1 MSDITDLRE
10 GAVLPDAILTALI
23 AQGTKSAWVE
33 AMGTL
38 RDIALQLSGAN
49 GPEVRSLPGEWTAVS
64 LRGVA
69 RADSLKLMIVLSRQG
84 VLGPEIVAG
93 ELLSATV
100 KKLTL
105 RIDALS
111 TPSAPAVPS
120 PSLVIEAEPIAP
132 HRPTVASSN
141 TSVMPPKPLRA
152 PTSQSESVFPEP
164 GDVVN
169 HFAFGTCEVLK
180 SDGDRLHLRQKDG
193 RVKEIALAM
202 LRVEPLPNDGAAG
215 RLFKLERKV

>member
-1 MSDITDLRE
+1 MSDVTDLRE
-10 GAVLPDAILTALI
+10 GSALPEAIQTAVL
-23 AQGTKSAWVE
+23 AQCTSKSAWVE
-33 AMGTL
+33 GMGSL
-38 RDIALQLSGAN
+38 RDIALQLSGPN
-49 GPEVRSLPGEWTAVS
+49 GPEVRSLPGEWLAVS

-69 RADSLKLMIVLSRQG
+69 RADSLRLMIVLSRQG

-105 RIDALS
+105 RIDALD
-111 TPSAPAVPS
+111 TPANAASATPADEV
-120 PSLVIEAEPIAP
+120 EAPP
-132 HRPTVASSN
+132 PQRQSSASSN
-141 TSVMPPKPLRA
+141 TSVMPPKPTRLA
-152 PTSQSESVFPEP
+152 PIQGESVFPEP
-164 GDVVN
+164 GDSVE

-202 LRVEPLPNDGAAG
+202 LRVEALGDHGTSN
-215 RLFKLERKV
+215 RKYKLERKL